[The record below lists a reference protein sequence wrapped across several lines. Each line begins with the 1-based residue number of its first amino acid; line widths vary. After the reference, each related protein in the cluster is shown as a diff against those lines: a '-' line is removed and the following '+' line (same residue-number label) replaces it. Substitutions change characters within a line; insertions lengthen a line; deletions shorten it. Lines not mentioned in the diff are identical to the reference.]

1 MKVDI
6 IGGGPGGLYFAI
18 LAKKACPAMRITVYE
33 RNRADDTFGFG
44 VVFSDETLETFE
56 KFDLESYR
64 AITANF
70 AYWDD
75 IEIHHKG
82 TVHRVGGNGFCGCSR
97 VTLLRLLQQRARAPG
112 VVLSFRPEIEPQAH
126 RDADLIVAADGI
138 NSRIR
143 AQHAEAFRPG
153 VDLRPNKFAWMG
165 STRPFDA
172 FTFFFNE

>member
-33 RNRADDTFGFG
+33 RNRADDTFSFG
-44 VVFSDETLETFE
+44 VVFSDATLETFE
-56 KFDLESYR
+56 KYDLDSYR

-75 IEIHHKG
+75 IEIHRKG

-97 VTLLRLLQQRARAPG
+97 VTLLRLLQERARALG
-112 VVLSFRPEIEPQAH
+112 VDLKFSTEIDPAEH
-126 RDADLIVAADGI
+126 RVADLVVAADGI

-143 AQHAEAFRPG
+143 AQHADAFKPRI
-153 VDLRPNKFAWMG
+153 DLRPNKFA
-165 STRPFDA
+165 
-172 FTFFFNE
+172 